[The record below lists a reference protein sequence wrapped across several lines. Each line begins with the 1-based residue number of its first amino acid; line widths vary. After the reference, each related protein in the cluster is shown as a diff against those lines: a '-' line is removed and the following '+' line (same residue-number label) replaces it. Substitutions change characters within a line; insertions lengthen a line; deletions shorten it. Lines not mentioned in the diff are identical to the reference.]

1 MPAATGV
8 EARFGVAGLLRR
20 QRQHVQ
26 ERGVAIG
33 GVKAGFDN
41 GGTWTAYVE
50 GRNLSDRA
58 YIASTSIVGNASGA
72 DLPLFNPGSG
82 QEVYAGVQYRW

>member
-1 MPAATGV
+1 VWKRASASQAYYVDNANTFRSAAY
-8 EARFGVAGLLRR
+8 
-20 QRQHVQ
+20 
-26 ERGVAIG
+26 AIW

>member
-1 MPAATGV
+1 MPQAYYVDNANTFRST
-8 EARFGVAGLLRR
+8 AY
-20 QRQHVQ
+20 
-26 ERGVAIG
+26 AIW

-50 GRNLSDRA
+50 GRNLSDKS

-82 QEVYAGVQYRW
+82 REIYGGVQYRW